1 MVAIK
6 KKILCIFSIILL
18 QDLQIPAIKNVRKFA
33 KAQAKKIN
41 QLKLYCIHKQGRE
54 VFENH
59 SKSLIVQ
66 QFERNELIR
75 VLFIKKDRVLGENWN

>member
-41 QLKLYCIHKQGRE
+41 QLKLYCIHKQGQS
-54 VFENH
+54 V
-59 SKSLIVQ
+59 
-66 QFERNELIR
+66 
-75 VLFIKKDRVLGENWN
+75 